1 MITKALNICTISKDV
16 LMPFF
21 PENIPEKEII
31 FFDIETTGLNR
42 KSCSLYLIGIVL
54 YEKNEWK
61 LLQFLAES
69 ESEELTVLMEFSRYC
84 QDRTCCLHFNGSSF
98 DIPFLNEK
106 FKKYKQKNPLDSML
120 SIDLYRKLSPFK
132 SALQLTDGKQKSF
145 EAAAGFPRE
154 DLLTGKD
161 LINVYHSY
169 EKIPDIEKENLL
181 FLHNRDDMLGM
192 LFLLSY
198 APLLYLLQDN
208 FTIYSVEL
216 IPDPDTPKELLLILK
231 LPCSF
236 PIPLSVHNEQFY
248 LTLKDNRCA
257 IKITMYEGSLHYFY
271 PNYKD
276 YYFLPLEE
284 IAVHKSVGAFVD
296 ADHRRPA
303 KACECFASSTGAF
316 LPLPRNK
323 KSCFKKL
330 FRKEFDSK
338 EFFLVPDA
346 AFLDDLSA
354 ICSYAS
360 LVIKHLL

>member
-1 MITKALNICTISKDV
+1 MITKALNICTISKDI

-21 PENIPEKEII
+21 PENITEKEII
-31 FFDIETTGLNR
+31 FFDIETTGLSSKR
-42 KSCSLYLIGIVL
+42 CSLYLIGIVL
-54 YEKNEWK
+54 YEENEWK

-69 ESEELTVLMEFSRYC
+69 EAEESTVLMEFSRYC

-106 FKKYKQKNPLDSML
+106 FKKYKQTNPLDSML

-169 EKIPDIEKENLL
+169 EKTPDAEKENLL

-198 APLLYLLQDN
+198 APLLCLLQEN
-208 FTIYSVEL
+208 FTIHSIEL
-216 IPDPDTPKELLLILK
+216 IPDPDNPKELLLILK
-231 LPCSF
+231 LPCSL

-257 IKITMYEGSLHYFY
+257 VKITLYEGLLHYFY

-276 YYFLPLEE
+276 YYFLPLEG
-284 IAVHKSVGAFVD
+284 IAVHKSVGMFVD
-296 ADHRRPA
+296 AGHRRPA

-316 LPLPRNK
+316 LPLPKSK
-323 KSCFKKL
+323 KPCFTKLFKK
-330 FRKEFDSK
+330 EFASK
-338 EFFLVPDA
+338 EYFLAPDA
-346 AFLDDLSA
+346 ALIDDPAA
-354 ICSYAS
+354 IRTYTS
-360 LVIKHLL
+360 LIIQHLL